1 MAPVVRIVALVAT
14 GIFAGILFGDWAGA
28 SRVRPTLPAGCFIQF
43 QQGLRTHF
51 VRLMPVLII
60 TSILANALAAW
71 LTRGSSRMAAAC
83 FGIGAL
89 AIVAVL
95 IMTRAVN
102 VPINETLM
110 TWKPDSPPSD
120 LWQTWERWERIHTIR
135 TVIAVLTFVLL
146 SIGIS
151 LPSWQ
156 STAGQVR

>member
-1 MAPVVRIVALVAT
+1 MAPVVRILALVVT

-43 QQGLRTHF
+43 QQGLHTHF
-51 VRLMPVLII
+51 VKLMPVLII

-71 LTRGSSRMAAAC
+71 LTRGSNKVSAAC

-89 AIVAVL
+89 AILAVL
-95 IMTRAVN
+95 AMTRAVN
-102 VPINETLM
+102 VPINEALM
-110 TWKPDSPPSD
+110 TWSPENPPPD
-120 LWQTWERWERIHTIR
+120 LWQTWARWEWIHTIR
-135 TVIAVLTFVLL
+135 TVISVLTFILL